1 MSITDARTQAYY
13 QLFKTSQSG
22 GSLPVYQGY
31 SRYQSG
37 QGFADFFRGLFRRI
51 IPVGLNAAKTFIS
64 SLGSSSEAGSTMKEA
79 LKAAIRPAATAALQ
93 SGAEQIGKF
102 QEQRQT
108 KAAQKR
114 QDKELKRLAALDQGP
129 AASIPATA
137 TESEFR
143 TPSNVAS
150 SIEQSGTGRR
160 RKRKRV
166 YKHKKRSR
174 KSKRFAYNF

>member
-13 QLFKTSQSG
+13 QLFKSSQSG
-22 GSLPVYQGY
+22 GFLPVYQGI

-37 QGFADFFRGLFRRI
+37 QGFGDFFRGLFRRI

-79 LKAAIRPAATAALQ
+79 LKSAIRPAATAALQ
-93 SGAEQIGKF
+93 TGAEQLGKF
-102 QEQRQT
+102 QQARET
-108 KAAQKR
+108 KAAQKQ

-129 AASIPATA
+129 AAGIPATA

-143 TPSNVAS
+143 KPSAVAS

-166 YKHKKRSR
+166 YKHKKRSH